1 MLEIKRQVTATA
13 RIGKLQGDRLTLG
26 VIFHDAT

>member
-1 MLEIKRQVTATA
+1 MLDIKRRVTATA
-13 RIGKLQGDRLTLG
+13 RIGKLQGDRFMLG